1 MEGVRVL
8 LVDDHVLF
16 RSGMAC
22 ALSECG
28 GHVVVGEARDGLEG
42 IEKARELRPDVVVM
56 DLRMPR
62 CGGLEACREI
72 RAELP
77 ETNVLILTVSDS
89 EADLF
94 AGIKAGARGYLLK
107 DVEPDEL
114 AQAISYIAK
123 GGVIVSPAMAG
134 ALLDEFRAA
143 QVLKPEVD
151 TGLSQREVEVL
162 QLVARGASNKEIAKT
177 LFISENTVKTHL
189 RNIMDKLQI
198 ANRSQAAAYAVQVG
212 IVGQG

>member
-1 MEGVRVL
+1 
-8 LVDDHVLF
+8 
-16 RSGMAC
+16 MAC